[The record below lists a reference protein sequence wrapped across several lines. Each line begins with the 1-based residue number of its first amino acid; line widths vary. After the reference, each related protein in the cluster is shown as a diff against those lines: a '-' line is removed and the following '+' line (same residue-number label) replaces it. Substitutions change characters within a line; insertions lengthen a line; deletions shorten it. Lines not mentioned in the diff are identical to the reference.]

1 MKQSNYTT
9 KFHCPAW
16 FPYPRAWL
24 RALGL
29 VLLSA
34 AIVVILKILMYWG
47 LPVSLILS
55 KLGRDPTP
63 TRVFLIATGL
73 AIPIILI
80 SSIHYILFGKSRPR
94 WLPKLKSLWVGCFS
108 WIAIVVSALVSLG
121 FVLPF
126 IDRYR
131 RSYFELGDIH
141 FTATEVSCL
150 NTIWIITAAYLCHA
164 EYLLKRWLAA
174 NFNQVLRSSSSSQP
188 ISENFIVDAVDVELD
203 NLRGEMGLHKIKGKG
218 KPKPKRQ

>member
-34 AIVVILKILMYWG
+34 ATVVILKILMYWG

-55 KLGRDPTP
+55 ELWRDPTP
-63 TRVFLIATGL
+63 TRIFLIAVGL

-80 SSIHYILFGKSRPR
+80 SCIHYILFGKSRPR
-94 WLPKLKSLWVGCFS
+94 WSPKLKSLWVGCFS
-108 WIAIVVSALVSLG
+108 WIVIIASTFVSLG
-121 FVLPF
+121 CVLPF

-131 RSYFELGDIH
+131 LSYFELGDIH
-141 FTATEVSCL
+141 FTDAEVSCL
-150 NTIWIITAAYLCHA
+150 NTIWIITAAYLCHI

-174 NFNQVLRSSSSSQP
+174 NFNQVPRSSSSSQT
-188 ISENFIVDAVDVELD
+188 ISKNFVVDPVDVELD
-203 NLRGEMGLHKIKGKG
+203 NLRGQMGLDKMKSN

>member
-164 EYLLKRWLAA
+164 EYLLKRWLAV
-174 NFNQVLRSSSSSQP
+174 NFNQVPRSSSSSQP
-188 ISENFIVDAVDVELD
+188 ISENFIVDAVDVELN
-203 NLRGEMGLHKIKGKG
+203 NLRGEMGLYKIKGKG

>member
-9 KFHCPAW
+9 KFHWAVW
-16 FPYPRAWL
+16 FPYPRTWL

-29 VLLSA
+29 LLLSA
-34 AIVVILKILMYWG
+34 GIVAILTILTYWG

-55 KLGRDPTP
+55 KLQHDPTP
-63 TRVFLIATGL
+63 TRVFLIAVGL

-80 SSIHYILFGKSRPR
+80 SCIHYILFGKSRPR
-94 WLPKLKSLWVGCFS
+94 RLLKLKSLWVGCFS
-108 WIAIVVSALVSLG
+108 WIAIVASTLVSMG
-121 FVLPF
+121 CVLPF

-131 RSYFELGDIH
+131 LSYDELGGIR
-141 FTATEVSCL
+141 FTDTEVSCL

-174 NFNQVLRSSSSSQP
+174 NFKQVPRSSSSSQP
-188 ISENFIVDAVDVELD
+188 ISENFVVNPVDVELD
-203 NLRGEMGLHKIKGKG
+203 TLRGEMGLHKIKRKG
-218 KPKPKRQ
+218 KPKPKR

>member
-9 KFHCPAW
+9 KFHWAAW

-24 RALGL
+24 MALGL
-29 VLLSA
+29 LLLFA
-34 AIVVILKILMYWG
+34 GIVVILTILMHWG

-55 KLGRDPTP
+55 ELRRDPTP
-63 TRVFLIATGL
+63 AIAFLFAVGFV
-73 AIPIILI
+73 IPFGLI

-94 WLPKLKSLWVGCFS
+94 WLPKLKSLWIGCFS
-108 WIAIVVSALVSLG
+108 WIAIVVSTLVSLG

-131 RSYFELGDIH
+131 LSYYELGDIH
-141 FTATEVSCL
+141 FTDTEVSCL

-174 NFNQVLRSSSSSQP
+174 NFKQVPRSSSSSQP

-203 NLRGEMGLHKIKGKG
+203 TLRGEMGLHKIKGKG

>member
-9 KFHCPAW
+9 KFPCPAW

-55 KLGRDPTP
+55 KLRRDPTP
-63 TRVFLIATGL
+63 TRAFLIAVGL

-80 SSIHYILFGKSRPR
+80 SCIHYILFGKSRPR
-94 WLPKLKSLWVGCFS
+94 WSPKLKSLWVGCFS
-108 WIAIVVSALVSLG
+108 WIAIVMSTLVSLG
-121 FVLPF
+121 LVLPF

-131 RSYFELGDIH
+131 LSYFELSDID
-141 FTATEVSCL
+141 FTDIEVSCL
-150 NTIWIITAAYLCHA
+150 NTIWITTAAYLCHI

-174 NFNQVLRSSSSSQP
+174 NFNQVPRSSSSSQP
-188 ISENFIVDAVDVELD
+188 ISENFGVNPVDVELD
-203 NLRGEMGLHKIKGKG
+203 NLRGQMGLHKMKSN

>member
-9 KFHCPAW
+9 KFYSPAW

-55 KLGRDPTP
+55 KLQHDPTP
-63 TRVFLIATGL
+63 TRAFLIAVGL

-80 SSIHYILFGKSRPR
+80 SCIHYILFGKSRPR
-94 WLPKLKSLWVGCFS
+94 WSPKLKSLWVGCFS
-108 WIAIVVSALVSLG
+108 WIAIVTSTLVSLG
-121 FVLPF
+121 CVLPF
-126 IDRYR
+126 IDTYR
-131 RSYFELGDIH
+131 LGYYELGFR
-141 FTATEVSCL
+141 FTDVEVSCL
-150 NTIWIITAAYLCHA
+150 NTIWIITAAYFCHA
-164 EYLLKRWLAA
+164 EYLLKRWLVA
-174 NFNQVLRSSSSSQP
+174 NFKKVPRSSSSSTT
-188 ISENFIVDAVDVELD
+188 
-203 NLRGEMGLHKIKGKG
+203 HK
-218 KPKPKRQ
+218 

>member
-55 KLGRDPTP
+55 ELWRDPTP
-63 TRVFLIATGL
+63 TRIFLIAVGL

-80 SSIHYILFGKSRPR
+80 SCVHYILFGKSRPR

-108 WIAIVVSALVSLG
+108 WIAIVASTLVSLG
-121 FVLPF
+121 LVLPF
-126 IDRYR
+126 INRYR
-131 RSYFELGDIH
+131 LSYYEIADFR
-141 FTATEVSCL
+141 FTDAEVRCL
-150 NTIWIITAAYLCHA
+150 NTIWIITSAYLCHI

-174 NFNQVLRSSSSSQP
+174 NSKKVPRSSSSSQL
-188 ISENFIVDAVDVELD
+188 ISENFVVDVVDVELD
-203 NLRGEMGLHKIKGKG
+203 NLRGQMGLHKMKSN

>member
-9 KFHCPAW
+9 KFHWAVW

-34 AIVVILKILMYWG
+34 GIAVILTILMHWG

-55 KLGRDPTP
+55 KLQHDPTP
-63 TRVFLIATGL
+63 TRAFLIAVGL

-80 SSIHYILFGKSRPR
+80 SCIHYILFGKSRPR

-108 WIAIVVSALVSLG
+108 WIAIVASTLVSLG
-121 FVLPF
+121 CVVPF

-131 RSYFELGDIH
+131 FSYDEFR
-141 FTATEVSCL
+141 FTDTEIRCL

-174 NFNQVLRSSSSSQP
+174 NFKQVPRSSSSSQP
-188 ISENFIVDAVDVELD
+188 ISENFVVDPVDVELD
-203 NLRGEMGLHKIKGKG
+203 NLRGQMGLHKMKSNN